1 MHGLRMPPAMFPRG
15 RRVVALARTLSLAA
29 LLLAGAA
36 VHSWAQQ
43 QGLGAAIELVDP
55 KVLRVC
61 ADPHNLPFSNEAGE
75 GFENKIA
82 ELLGR
87 KLGKPVAYTY
97 YPQVI
102 GFYRNTL
109 DAYRCDVVIGVV
121 KGDDIVQT
129 TAPYYHTTYA
139 MVFKPGHGLSG
150 VRSLEDPVVQDK
162 RIGVIARTPP
172 ATLMVADGLMARAK
186 PYPLTVDTR
195 VESPA
200 LSMVRDIL
208 ADRIDMGVLWGPI
221 AGYYAKV
228 YAKETGATLVS
239 APLLDEKGARMDFR
253 VAMGVRHSDE
263 AWKLS
268 LDRLIRDNR
277 AEINGIL
284 EDYGVPLLDE
294 AGKPLP
300 H

>member
-1 MHGLRMPPAMFPRG
+1 MATFPGERRLGAGARALGLAAVLLALPDAY
-15 RRVVALARTLSLAA
+15 ALA
-29 LLLAGAA
+29 
-36 VHSWAQQ
+36 QD

-87 KLGKPVAYTY
+87 KLGRPVVYTFF
-97 YPQVI
+97 PQII

-109 DAYRCDVVIGVV
+109 NAYRCDVVIGVV
-121 KGDDIVQT
+121 KGDEMVQT
-129 TAPYYHTTYA
+129 TTPYYHTTYA
-139 MVFKPGHGLSG
+139 LVFKPGHGLDG
-150 VRSLEDPVVQDK
+150 VQSLEDPRLQDK
-162 RIGVIARTPP
+162 RIGVIAGTPP
-172 ATLMVADGLMARAK
+172 ATLMVADGLMERAK

-200 LSMVRDIL
+200 LSMVQDIA
-208 ADRIDMGVLWGPI
+208 ADRIDAGVLWGPF
-221 AGYYAKV
+221 AGYYARH
-228 YAKETGATLVS
+228 ASKEAAATLTVV
-239 APLLDEKGARMDFR
+239 PLQEEGEHMDFR
-253 VAMGVRHSDE
+253 IALGVRRGDD

-277 AEINGIL
+277 AEVSAIL
-284 EDYGVPLLDE
+284 DDYGVPLLDDQ
-294 AGKPLP
+294 GKPLP
-300 H
+300 P

>member
-1 MHGLRMPPAMFPRG
+1 MLKVTGAHLLRACPLGLA
-15 RRVVALARTLSLAA
+15 V
-29 LLLAGAA
+29 LLLALPPAPA
-36 VHSWAQQ
+36 RAQQ

-82 ELLGR
+82 ALLGR

-109 DAYRCDVVIGVV
+109 NAYLCDVVIGVV

-129 TAPYYHTTYA
+129 TNAYYHTTYA
-139 MVFKPGHGLSG
+139 LLVRPGHGLDG
-150 VRSLEDPVVQDK
+150 VRSLEDPRLRDK

-172 ATLMVADGLMARAK
+172 ASVMVANGLMALAK

-200 LSMVRDIL
+200 RAMVDDII
-208 ADRIDMGVLWGPI
+208 ADRIDAGVLWGPI
-221 AGYYAKV
+221 AGYYAKSLSKQGGP
-228 YAKETGATLVS
+228 ALLLT
-239 APLLDEKGARMDFR
+239 PLLDEPAEHMDFR
-253 VAMGVRHSDE
+253 IAMGVRHSDE
-263 AWKLS
+263 SWKLA
-268 LDRLIRDNR
+268 LNRLLRDNR
-277 AEINGIL
+277 AEINAIL
-284 EDYGVPLLDE
+284 DDYGVPLLDE
-294 AGKPLP
+294 QGGLMAP
-300 H
+300 